1 MICAFGWI
9 LIKLTSNDAEDAV
22 KCDGSTAFQDELINV
37 VVDGRPVIDF
47 LGCDSDARK
56 LGILTDCFGDVCM
69 PVGANKVSLTN
80 KDDLFRDQC
89 KFLVGKMS
97 YFGSFIRNNVSE
109 FIIQH
114 SRTLTEEEH
123 DPFWLY
129 IFGQVGKVL
138 SVQNGNYTVAYL

>member
-1 MICAFGWI
+1 MLFR
-9 LIKLTSNDAEDAV
+9 S
-22 KCDGSTAFQDELINV
+22 FQDELINV
-37 VVDGRPVIDF
+37 VIDGHSMIDF
-47 LGCDSDARK
+47 LGCDTESRK

-80 KDDLFRDQC
+80 KDNLFRDQA

-97 YFGSFIRNNVSE
+97 FFGCFIRNNVSE
-109 FIIQH
+109 FIVQH
-114 SRTLTEEEH
+114 SRTLTAEENE
-123 DPFWLY
+123 PFWLY